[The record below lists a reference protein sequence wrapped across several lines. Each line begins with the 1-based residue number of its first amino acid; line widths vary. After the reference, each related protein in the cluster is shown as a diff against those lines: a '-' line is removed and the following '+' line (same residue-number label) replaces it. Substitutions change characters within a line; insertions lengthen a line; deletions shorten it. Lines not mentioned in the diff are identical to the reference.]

1 MTTPARAKPCPICK
15 KPGNDAHTLKQQ
27 GDGADKY
34 ALKQQGGSA
43 DKYAPFCSARCRDR
57 DLAQWF
63 GDGYAVPGRPA
74 TPDEIAGEIVRQDL
88 D

>member
-1 MTTPARAKPCPICK
+1 MTAPKSCPICK
-15 KPGNDAHTLKQQ
+15 RPR
-27 GDGADKY
+27 
-34 ALKQQGGSA
+34 SA
-43 DKYAPFCSARCRDR
+43 EFAPFCSGRCRDR

-74 TPDEIAGEIVRQDL
+74 LPEEIAGHVTRGED